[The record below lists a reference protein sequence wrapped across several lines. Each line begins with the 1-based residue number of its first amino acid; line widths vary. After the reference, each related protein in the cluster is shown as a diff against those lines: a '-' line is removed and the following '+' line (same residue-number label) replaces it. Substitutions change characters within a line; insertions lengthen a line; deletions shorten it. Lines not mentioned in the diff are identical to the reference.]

1 MTLTAI
7 KSLTAIDFKQ
17 RTDRLMKKVKKGEN
31 GTIQGKKRS
40 KSRRH
45 TSYLFIRDHRSKK
58 FRVVKP
64 GSKIR
69 I

>member
-1 MTLTAI
+1 
-7 KSLTAIDFKQ
+7 
-17 RTDRLMKKVKKGEN
+17 MKKIKKGEN
-31 GTIQGKKRS
+31 GTIQGRKTRS
-40 KSRRH
+40 KYKRH
-45 TSYLFIRDHRSKK
+45 TSYLFIRDHKSKK